1 MAHSIF
7 RRLLCCHCCLN
18 LINRTQITLINADL
32 ANMNTLHPTPYTLH
46 PTHHIHLVGIGG
58 TGISAIAWVLLG
70 LGYKVSGS
78 DMNGNSSTTSLN
90 KAGAT
95 VYIGHKAGQ
104 EAGADVLVISS
115 AIPAT
120 NPEVVA
126 AKAVGI
132 PVLKRADF
140 LGQLMADKW
149 GIGVAGTH
157 GKTTT
162 TGMIAHVLL
171 AADEDPSIIVGSVL
185 PGLGRNGRAGQG
197 QAFVIE
203 ADEYDHMFLG
213 LKPRAA
219 VITNLEHDHP
229 DFFKTKEDYV
239 SAFEQFV
246 GLLPAG
252 GNLVACVDD
261 KGVHELLETLDQPD
275 INIKTYGTDQGHYRA
290 MNLKPNALGGTD
302 FVVMQGEQLVGLAR
316 LRVPGRH
323 NVQNALAA
331 IIVALDL
338 GLDFETIQIYL
349 ASFAGMSRRFQIVG
363 EVSDVTI
370 VDDYAHHPT
379 EIQATLSAV
388 RERYPGRRVWA
399 VWQPHTYTRT
409 KLMLNEFATS
419 FRNADRVIAL
429 DIYRSRERD
438 TLGVTAGQVVEQMQH
453 ADARHIPRRDMAAG
467 YVLDRIRPG
476 DVVLTLGA
484 GDGDMVG
491 QWILDGLKEKEKK

>member
-1 MAHSIF
+1 M
-7 RRLLCCHCCLN
+7 
-18 LINRTQITLINADL
+18 
-32 ANMNTLHPTPYTLH
+32 
-46 PTHHIHLVGIGG
+46 
-58 TGISAIAWVLLG
+58 SAIAWVLLG
-70 LGYKVSGS
+70 RGFTVSGS
-78 DMNGNSSTTSLN
+78 DMNGNQSTTRLDA
-90 KAGAT
+90 AGAT
-95 VYIGHKAGQ
+95 VFVGHKAGQ

-126 AKAVGI
+126 ATANAI

-140 LGQLMADKW
+140 LGQLMADQW

-162 TGMIAHVLL
+162 TGMLAHILL
-171 AADEDPSIIVGSVL
+171 GAGEDPSLIVGGVL

-197 QAFVIE
+197 RAFVIE

-213 LKPRAA
+213 LRPRTA
-219 VITNLEHDHP
+219 VVTNLEHDHP
-229 DFFKTKEDYV
+229 DMFKTKGEYV
-239 SAFEQFV
+239 MAFRRFV
-246 GLLPAG
+246 DLLPAG
-252 GNLVACVDD
+252 GKLVACADD
-261 KGVHELLETLDQPD
+261 VGVQDLLGTLTRPD
-275 INIKTYGTDQGHYRA
+275 ITIHTYGTTSGSYQALNIR
-290 MNLKPNALGGTD
+290 PNAQGGSD
-302 FVVMQGEQLVGLAR
+302 FVVMHGDELVGLAR

-338 GLDFETIQIYL
+338 GLSFETIQAQL
-349 ASFAGMSRRFQIVG
+349 VSFGGMSRRFQIVG
-363 EVSDVTI
+363 EVSNVTI

-409 KLMLNEFATS
+409 KLLLNEFAMS
-419 FRNADRVIAL
+419 FHNADRVIAL

-438 TLGVTAGQVVEQMQH
+438 TLGIDTGQVVEQMQH
-453 ADARHIPRRDMAAG
+453 NSARHIPQREVAAG

-476 DVVLTLGA
+476 DVILTLGA

-491 QWILDGLKEKEKK
+491 QWILDGLKERERNV